1 MSKKRIAHLVYDI
14 TMSLL
19 LVAVSICFIVCA
31 NMIYRSGLHPYTSE
45 RISQYFGYIAPL
57 VFITI
62 AFIIGGVVLKLAFP
76 LEKKKLKGK
85 IEKRQSLNAIYSRFD
100 VDSFENEA
108 KEKITRQKYLRITL
122 YTIDLT
128 LLLVTSILAL
138 VYLLNVNNYPVYT
151 EDGTVAFTENAIKG
165 TLVML
170 RYLILPLLFTI
181 ATVIICSIS
190 LNKELEIAK
199 SQVKNAK
206 KLNPVDKNDNENK
219 SFMQRIKDFFK
230 KNDKIVTLVVRI
242 VLITIIL
249 TLLISGIAKGGVDEL
264 INKAT
269 AICKECVGMG

>member
-14 TMSLL
+14 IMSLL
-19 LVAVSICFIVCA
+19 ILAVAICFIVCSIL
-31 NMIYRSGLHPYTSE
+31 IYNSGLHPYTSE

-62 AFIIGGVVLKLAFP
+62 AFIIGGIVLKLALP

-100 VDSFENEA
+100 IDSFEKEA
-108 KEKITRQKYLRITL
+108 KERITRQKYLRITL

-128 LLLVTSILAL
+128 LLFVTSILAL

-151 EDGTVAFTENAIKG
+151 ESGTVAFTENAIKG

-181 ATVIICSIS
+181 ATVIACGVS

-199 SQVKNAK
+199 SQVKTAK
-206 KLNPVDKNDNENK
+206 KLNPVDKNDNESK
-219 SFMQRIKDFFK
+219 SFVKKLKDFFV

-242 VLITIIL
+242 VLITVIL
-249 TLLISGIAKGGVDEL
+249 TLLISGIVKGGVDEL

>member
-1 MSKKRIAHLVYDI
+1 MSKKRIAHLAYDI

-19 LVAVSICFIVCA
+19 LLAVAICFVVCSIL
-31 NMIYRSGLHPYTSE
+31 IYNSGLHPYTSE

-62 AFIIGGVVLKLAFP
+62 AFIIGGIILKLALP

-100 VDSFENEA
+100 IDSFEKEA

-151 EDGTVAFTENAIKG
+151 ESGTVAFTENAIKG

-181 ATVIICSIS
+181 ATVIVCGIS
-190 LNKELEIAK
+190 LSKELEIAK

-206 KLNPVDKNDNENK
+206 KLNPVDKNDYESK
-219 SFMQRIKDFFK
+219 SFVQKIKDFFT

-242 VLITIIL
+242 VLITVIL
-249 TLLISGIAKGGVDEL
+249 TLLISGIVKGGVDEL